1 MRTMSER
8 GSAPAAENKMGTMPV
23 GKLVFNMSL
32 ANDGFYAGT
41 GAL

>member
-1 MRTMSER
+1 MSER
-8 GSAPAAENKMGTMPV
+8 GSAPAAENKIGNNARRKISIQYVT
-23 GKLVFNMSL
+23 